1 MDASQSTTQT
11 DAAGEYDGSA
21 WVIELDDQA
30 AGVAFA
36 VRGGVR
42 FAAADT
48 RFWALDGERFA
59 SVAKAHAA
67 VRRLARLR
75 PQPGDVGRFWSA
87 SPSR

>member
-1 MDASQSTTQT
+1 MDASQSAQT

-21 WVIELDDQA
+21 WVIELDDEA

-67 VRRLARLR
+67 VRRLAQLR
-75 PQPGDVGRFWSA
+75 PQPGAVGRFWSA
-87 SPSR
+87 SPGR

>member
-1 MDASQSTTQT
+1 MDASQSTQT
-11 DAAGEYDGSA
+11 DAAGDYDGSA
-21 WVIELDDQA
+21 WVIELDDEA
-30 AGVAFA
+30 AGVAFV

-67 VRRLARLR
+67 VRRVARAR
-75 PQPGDVGRFWSA
+75 PQAGAVGRFWNA
-87 SPSR
+87 AAEG